1 MIPFL
6 SFDQTNA
13 DFRQEALVAFEKF
26 FDSKWYIL
34 GQSVRDFEAAYANF
48 NQTKYAIGVGNGLDA
63 LIIALRAVGVSEGDE
78 VIMPSNTFIATVLA
92 ASMVK
97 ATPVFVE
104 PDIRTYNIDS
114 SKIEAAISPRTK
126 AIMPVHLYG
135 QACDMENIMAIAKK
149 HNLAVIEDNAQAH
162 GATFKGNLTG
172 TFGDINGTSF
182 YPGKNLGALGD
193 AGGITTNSD
202 ELNTIARTIRNYG
215 SQKKYYNQVK
225 GMNSRLDEFQAAMLH
240 LKLKHLDK
248 WTKQR
253 QAIADLYQKYLANVG
268 DLILPYVLPNA
279 TSVYHLFVVRT
290 KYRDELQAYLK
301 NVGIHTLIHYP
312 VPPHLQ
318 EAYAELNYKKGDF
331 PIAEEIA
338 DTCLSLPIF
347 PGLTESQIKTIADAM
362 KAFFETK

>member
-1 MIPFL
+1 M
-6 SFDQTNA
+6 
-13 DFRQEALVAFEKF
+13 
-26 FDSKWYIL
+26 
-34 GQSVRDFEAAYANF
+34 
-48 NQTKYAIGVGNGLDA
+48 
-63 LIIALRAVGVSEGDE
+63 
-78 VIMPSNTFIATVLA
+78 
-92 ASMVK
+92 
-97 ATPVFVE
+97 
-104 PDIRTYNIDS
+104 
-114 SKIEAAISPRTK
+114 
-126 AIMPVHLYG
+126 
-135 QACDMENIMAIAKK
+135 
-149 HNLAVIEDNAQAH
+149 IEDNAQAH
-162 GATFKGNLTG
+162 GATFNGQLTG

-301 NVGIHTLIHYP
+301 NVGIHTLIP
-312 VPPHLQ
+312 VSYTHLR
-318 EAYAELNYKKGDF
+318 AH
-331 PIAEEIA
+331 
-338 DTCLSLPIF
+338 
-347 PGLTESQIKTIADAM
+347 
-362 KAFFETK
+362 ET